1 MNFNVG
7 DRVVHWIYGLGEI
20 VALEERV
27 LTGQKMAYYV
37 VKIQDMTVYVP
48 ADDKAKGRLRSPT
61 SERGFKKLFEI
72 LSGPG
77 ESLSENRHERKSLLH
92 TKLEDGKAE
101 TVCQVIRDLYSYE
114 QKKQLNDDD
123 KSILNRARRSLLTE
137 WEFALS
143 VPPAQAE
150 LELHRLLKHPA

>member
-1 MNFNVG
+1 MGFKVG
-7 DRVVHWIYGLGEI
+7 DLVVHWIHGLGEI

-27 LTGQKMAYYV
+27 LTGQKTVYYV
-37 VKIQDMTVYVP
+37 VKIQEMTVYVP
-48 ADDKAKGRLRSPT
+48 DDDKAGSRIRPPT
-61 SERGFKKLFEI
+61 PERGFKKLFEI

-77 ESLSENRHERKSLLH
+77 ETLSEDRRERKILLH
-92 TKLEDGKAE
+92 KKLEDGQAE
-101 TVCQVIRDLYSYE
+101 SICQVIRDLASYE
-114 QKKQLNDDD
+114 LVRPLNDDD
-123 KSILNRARRSLLTE
+123 RNILNRARHSLLAE